1 LAPPG
6 AGQARKGAGAPAL
19 GGGCSGA
26 PSSPQRA
33 ACAGL
38 WGTAHGRRGAAA
50 LVEEPAEDEEKG
62 NKPLSKS
69 ASLDQPAQVPL
80 EDIEKVI
87 NYYEIYYFQDE
98 QMAREIQS
106 SFEIGQEEIVDLG
119 NYSYK
124 LPVFAT
130 LEKVNII
137 DYVPKVLDF

>member
-1 LAPPG
+1 MAILKFELPDTAW
-6 AGQARKGAGAPAL
+6 KVTKKY
-19 GGGCSGA
+19 
-26 PSSPQRA
+26 
-33 ACAGL
+33 GL
-38 WGTAHGRRGAAA
+38 FA
-50 LVEEPAEDEEKG
+50 
-62 NKPLSKS
+62 
-69 ASLDQPAQVPL
+69 VPL